1 MAGMNELQDTIN
13 ILDILYGYEK
23 AVISGEIEAESNINT
38 QELEALGVAISTLT
52 KQLNNEWI
60 PASERL
66 PEIRQDV
73 LVTYRNGNIAV
84 DFIHED
90 GQWFWE
96 DGEEGIVV
104 AAWKPLP
111 EPYKEEAY
119 AE

>member
-1 MAGMNELQDTIN
+1 MNEI
-13 ILDILYGYEK
+13 EK
-23 AVISGEIEAESNINT
+23 AIQAVNDFNSHKISEYALSDHFNT
-38 QELEALGVAISTLT
+38 ILFALEQ
-52 KQLNNEWI
+52 QLNDRWI
-60 PASERL
+60 PVSERL

-96 DGEEGIVV
+96 DGEEDIVV

-111 EPYKEEAY
+111 EPYKEKRP
-119 AE
+119 